1 MKQKKRNEIDDN
13 YKWDLSLIYKSDDEW
28 YKDFEKYS
36 KEVDEIS
43 KFKGKLTTSANNL
56 LDYIEYSLNYE
67 RRLYK
72 LYFYAHLKLDSDTT
86 NPKSQEMSGKILE
99 LLNKFE
105 ENESFANP
113 ELMNVEY
120 DVIEKFMNEEPK
132 LKEYKF
138 LLENIY
144 RYKKH
149 ILDDKSEKILS
160 SLSNVFSSSEKTYE
174 SLTDSDMKFG
184 YIDTKDGKVEL
195 TSSNYSLFIKDEDR
209 NIRKQT
215 FIQYHNTYGN
225 FKNTLAN
232 IYKSQVDTL
241 TSLAKIKK
249 FNSSLEAS
257 LYSDN
262 IPTAVYDNLIK
273 TVNDNMNTIYRYF
286 NIKKKTLKLD
296 ELHLYDIYVE
306 LIKDLDKDYSF
317 EEAKTLVIDALSVL
331 GKDYIEIINKAFNE
345 KWIDVYNNVDK
356 RSGAYSSGFYDT
368 NPYILLNYEGK
379 LKDVSTLAHELG
391 HSVHTYL
398 SCHNNPYHYS
408 SYKIFVAEV
417 ASTVNELLLNK
428 YLLKNSK
435 DKKEKLFVLNN
446 MMELFK
452 GTIYRQVMFAEF
464 EKITHDMKEKGEV
477 LTYELLNNTYYELNK
492 KYFGKDV
499 HIDEEIKYEWSRI
512 PHFYYDFYVY
522 KYAIGL
528 SAACYIVDSILNN
541 KPNALENYLNFLK
554 TGGSMYPIDEL
565 KVAGVDVTKSEVVES
580 AIKMFDEVMNQFEAL
595 NE

>member
-1 MKQKKRNEIDDN
+1 MKQRKRNEIDDK
-13 YKWDLSLIYKSDDEW
+13 YKWDLSLICNSCDDW
-28 YKDFEKYS
+28 YNDFDKCL
-36 KEVDEIS
+36 KEVNKVCEY
-43 KFKGKLTTSANNL
+43 KGKLTSSASCL
-56 LDYIEYSLNYE
+56 LEYITYSLDYE

-72 LYFYAHLKLDSDTT
+72 LYFYAHLKHDEDTT
-86 NPKSQEMSGKILE
+86 NTKAQEMSGKILD
-99 LLNKFE
+99 LINKFE
-105 ENESFANP
+105 ENEAFANP
-113 ELMNVEY
+113 ELMSVDY
-120 DVIEKFMNEEPK
+120 KVLEKFMEEEPK
-132 LKEYKF
+132 LKEYDF

-149 ILDDKSEKILS
+149 ILNDDSEKLLS

-184 YIDTKDGKVEL
+184 FIDTDEGSVEL
-195 TSSNYSLFIKDEDR
+195 TSSNYSLFIKDENRDV
-209 NIRKQT
+209 RKQA
-215 FIQYHNTYGN
+215 FMLYHNTYGN
-225 FKNTLAN
+225 LKNTLAS

-241 TSLAKIKK
+241 TTIAKIRKY
-249 FNSSLEAS
+249 NSSLEAS
-257 LYSDN
+257 LFADN
-262 IPTAVYDNLIK
+262 IPTLVYDNLIK
-273 TVNDNMNTIYRYF
+273 TVNDNMSTIYRYF
-286 NIKKKTLKLD
+286 DLKKKVLGLD
-296 ELHLYDIYVE
+296 ELHLYDVYVE

-317 EEAKTLVIDALSVL
+317 EDAKELVIDALSVL
-331 GKDYIEIINKAFNE
+331 GEDYIKIINKAFDE
-345 KWIDVYNNVDK
+345 KWIDVYNNVGK

-368 NPYILLNYEGK
+368 NPYVLLNYEGK

-391 HSVHTYL
+391 HSAHTYL
-398 SCHNNPYHYS
+398 SCKNNPYHYS

-435 DKKEKLFVLNN
+435 SKEEKLFVLNN

-464 EKITHDMKEKGEV
+464 EKITHAKKENGEI
-477 LTYELLNNTYYELNK
+477 LTYELLNNIYYDLNK
-492 KYFGKDV
+492 KYFGDGV
-499 HIDEEIKYEWSRI
+499 YVDDEIKYEWSRI

-528 SAACYIVDSILNN
+528 SSACYIVEGILNN
-541 KPNALENYLNFLK
+541 KENALENYLKFLK

-565 KVAGVDVTKSEVVES
+565 KVAGVDVTKSEVVIS

-595 NE
+595 ID